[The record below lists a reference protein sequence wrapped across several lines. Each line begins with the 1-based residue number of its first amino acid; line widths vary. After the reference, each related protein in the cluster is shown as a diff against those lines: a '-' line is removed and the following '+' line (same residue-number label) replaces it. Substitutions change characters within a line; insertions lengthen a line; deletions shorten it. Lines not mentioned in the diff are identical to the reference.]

1 MRYLFQESIY
11 NSTIS
16 LSGKLTKQDGRRAG
30 GERKMFVHPLHKFQ
44 PHTTVPREVS
54 RSIKP
59 FEFYDKFM
67 THF

>member
-1 MRYLFQESIY
+1 MA
-11 NSTIS
+11 
-16 LSGKLTKQDGRRAG
+16 GRVG
-30 GERKMFVHPLHKFQ
+30 GERKMFVHPLYKFQ

-67 THF
+67 TRF